1 MITMI
6 TSEEYKEL
14 IIKAARH
21 DEIMKYIEE
30 TNNNNT
36 RARRDEL
43 AKIFGEKK

>member
-1 MITMI
+1 MVAMI

-14 IIKAARH
+14 IIKAARY

-30 TNNNNT
+30 TNNNNA
-36 RARRDEL
+36 RARKDEL